1 MKRKTKKTCLLLLSL
16 NLLCSQAAP
25 ALTLMAQ
32 ENTELPAPGQDIPAV
47 PEDAADQNPGNNAAG
62 SGTAP
67 DNPAEDE
74 STPQNPEPDPQA
86 PAPENPTP
94 ADPAEET
101 DPETDEKEENGSPFT
116 ETADGLQYVL
126 EDGTVVTGWFTLEG
140 RTYYADPQSGLIQM
154 GEKEIETS
162 WYYFDPEEEGAMAT
176 GFVLIPAAH
185 SQDKAEKHCYFDPET
200 GIRQSGWIRVDGKYY
215 NFLRSSGRQFFK
227 EVTINGNEYYLD
239 PEDNGAMAE
248 GFVTI
253 PAEYSREGYAKTC
266 YYFPGSGAR
275 AAGWTVINGK
285 TYNFYSKDGRQFTG
299 DVLINGVRYYLDP
312 EDNGA
317 MAGGVTH
324 VKAAYSQD
332 GKYHIWFYGRTSGA
346 RQSGWIYDGDAVYN
360 FRTTGYDQV
369 LGEAR
374 INGTVYFFD
383 PADNGNMA
391 TGEAVIPA
399 ALSDTGKDK
408 HCLFGSQG
416 NRISGW
422 TRDGDSWR
430 FWDRETGELH
440 TSGWLQD
447 RGKTYY
453 LDDSGHPLTGLQ
465 VIEGK
470 THYFN
475 ADGAALSGWQKIDGR
490 WYLFDDAGISLTG
503 WQKVNGKWYWMDSQG
518 VMASSRWIGP
528 YYVLSDGSMA
538 VSRIIDNTW
547 YVDSSGLYIKNGT
560 AVVGARKY
568 GFGPTGRMQ
577 YSANLDASGNVA
589 SLYWNNVT
597 YYSQRDPRWAGE
609 RVGKYLFD
617 GTGCGPTSAA
627 MVMQTLYQQ
636 PYSPLDLGRYFV
648 RTTTFNQA
656 QPGMWGREFKVME
669 KDYGNKLTIT
679 KDHSMIASALKN
691 GDLVII
697 PVTRC
702 LFAWYDE
709 HFVVMAGYD
718 NGATFVRDAYT
729 PDNDGKWYNL
739 DYMLNHMSDDSAI
752 FRNPA
757 VTPYH

>member
-16 NLLCSQAAP
+16 NLLCGQAAP

-32 ENTELPAPGQDIPAV
+32 EDTELPAPGQDIPV
-47 PEDAADQNPGNNAAG
+47 PEDAGDKDPDNNAAG
-62 SGTAP
+62 TETAP
-67 DNPAEDE
+67 DSSAENE
-74 STPQNPEPDPQA
+74 GTPHNPEPDPQA
-86 PAPENPTP
+86 PAPEAPV
-94 ADPAEET
+94 PAEPKKEA
-101 DPETDEKEENGSPFT
+101 DPETDENGENGSPFT
-116 ETADGLQYVL
+116 ETEDGLQYVL
-126 EDGTVVTGWFTLEG
+126 ENGTVVTGWFTLEG
-140 RTYYADPQSGLIQM
+140 RMYYADPQTGLIQM

-162 WYYFDPEEEGAMAT
+162 WYYFAPEEEGAMAT

-185 SQDKAEKHCYFDPET
+185 SQDKADKHCYFDPET
-200 GIRQSGWIRVDGKYY
+200 GIRQSGWVRVDGKYY
-215 NFLRSSGRQFFK
+215 NFLHSSGRQFFK

-248 GFVTI
+248 GFTTI

-275 AAGWTVINGK
+275 ASGWTVINGK

-324 VKAAYSQD
+324 VKAAYAQD
-332 GKYHIWFYGRTSGA
+332 GKDHIWFYGRTSGA

-369 LGEAR
+369 LGEAT

-422 TRDGDSWR
+422 TRDGDSWL

-447 RGKTYY
+447 RGRMYY

-475 ADGAALSGWQKIDGR
+475 GDGAALSGWQKIDGK
-490 WYLFDDAGISLTG
+490 WYLFDDSGVSLTG

-589 SLYWNNVT
+589 SLYWSSVT

-627 MVMQTLYQQ
+627 MIMQTMYQKT
-636 PYSPLDLGRYFV
+636 YNPLELGRYFV

-679 KDHSMIASALKN
+679 KDHSMITSALKN

-718 NGATFVRDAYT
+718 NGATFVRDGYT

-739 DYMLNHMSDDSAI
+739 DYMLNHMSDDCAI